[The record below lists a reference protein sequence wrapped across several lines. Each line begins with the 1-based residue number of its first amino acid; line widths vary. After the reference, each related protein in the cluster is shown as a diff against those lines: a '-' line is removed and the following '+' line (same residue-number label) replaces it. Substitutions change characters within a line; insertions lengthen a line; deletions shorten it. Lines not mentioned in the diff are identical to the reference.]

1 MSILDDN
8 TAVPPPEPYLPE
20 PALPVLPP
28 VTVIAPFPSPTST
41 VAQPAFSLPAA
52 RPAMVRRRR
61 RKRRGLRALVT
72 LVVLGALGGGSYV
85 MYDEL
90 LEPDAD
96 SPATPDVATGMSL
109 AGAEA
114 MSTTLGA
121 TVLPVDVQA
130 ETDRLFEACKEYIP
144 TGAFAG
150 DPIAAEMW
158 NQLDQD
164 PARLPMTCSE
174 LLYDDRVLAQHM
186 ATEME
191 KIRAEIALHTT
202 TTGAPP
208 ATAPGPVTSI
218 VNLPPFELP
227 PTPPRTAPANTC
239 YIMDTDGDGVTDQ
252 CVPWNMVD

>member
-8 TAVPPPEPYLPE
+8 TAVPPPEPHLPE

-28 VTVIAPFPSPTST
+28 VTAFEPCPLPTST

-72 LVVLGALGGGSYV
+72 LVVLGALVGGSYV
-85 MYDEL
+85 AYTSL
-90 LEPDAD
+90 REPEAD
-96 SPATPDVATGMSL
+96 HPTTPDVATGMSP
-109 AGAEA
+109 AGSEPTT
-114 MSTTLGA
+114 TTLVGA

-144 TGAFAG
+144 TGAFVG
-150 DPIAAEMW
+150 DPIAVEMW
-158 NQLDQD
+158 NELDQD
-164 PARLPMTCSE
+164 PARLPWTCSE
-174 LLYDDRVLAQHM
+174 LLHDDPALAEHM

-202 TTGAPP
+202 TTVSQPTDSRPP
-208 ATAPGPVTSI
+208 TTATVNIGPI
-218 VNLPPFELP
+218 EF
-227 PTPPRTAPANTC
+227 PTPPRRAPETTC
-239 YIMDTDGDGVTDQ
+239 YMMDTNGDGVIDQ
-252 CVPWNMVD
+252 CVPTNMVD